1 MECRQPL
8 DIVEL
13 GSLATYICN
22 SHISDY
28 FNSSSDPI
36 MGLPGGSVIKILS
49 ANAREA
55 GSIIVSGRSPG
66 EGNGNPLQGS
76 LPGKAPGQRILAGY
90 SPL

>member
-1 MECRQPL
+1 
-8 DIVEL
+8 
-13 GSLATYICN
+13 
-22 SHISDY
+22 
-28 FNSSSDPI
+28 